1 MPLKINDTAPN
12 FTLDST
18 TGKKF
23 TLNKNQKDKACII
36 YFYPKD
42 FTSVCTQEACS
53 FRDEFSVFKDLD
65 IEVIGISK
73 DSIETHLK
81 FQKENRLPFELLS
94 DPSGSVIRRYKAM
107 LPIIGVPRR
116 VTYLLNKKHKI
127 AAVLEDMFHADEH
140 IKTMIEQVKSGDL

>member
-1 MPLKINDTAPN
+1 MPLAINDTAPN

-18 TGKKF
+18 TGKQF
-23 TLNKNQKDKACII
+23 ILNQNQKDKACII

-42 FTSVCTQEACS
+42 FTSVCTKEACS
-53 FRDEFSVFKDLD
+53 FRDEFSVFKELD
-65 IEVIGISK
+65 IDVIGISK
-73 DSIETHLK
+73 DSIATHLK
-81 FQKENRLPFELLS
+81 FQKANNLPFELLS
-94 DPSGSVIRRYKAM
+94 DPSGDVIRAYKAM

-140 IKTMIEQVKSGDL
+140 IKIMIQEVKSGEL